1 MEFYSET
8 GVWNKI
14 LRYQSINKNKKMF
27 QFWSATEHNTLL
39 PSIEKIIVC
48 LKCKFIYIRIT
59 DTVVYVTN
67 LFQNIPS
74 ILNTL

>member
-14 LRYQSINKNKKMF
+14 LSIEKMF